1 MGRTVN
7 GDKRF
12 SKVHIA
18 REKITDYLLN
28 KEHAIGRGKAK
39 FFISL
44 GFSPEK
50 PGELEKALSA
60 HPRTAEM
67 REKRLSGG
75 GTSYAFICD
84 ILAPGGEA
92 FCIVSVW
99 HVEQEG
105 AAPRFVTAYPAKKQ

>member
-12 SKVHIA
+12 SKVHVA
-18 REKITDYLLN
+18 RKKITGYLLN
-28 KEHAIGRGKAK
+28 MEHAVGRGKAK

-50 PGELEKALSA
+50 PGELEKALSI
-60 HPRTAEM
+60 HPQTAEM
-67 REKRLSGG
+67 QEERLSGD
-75 GTSYAFICD
+75 GTSYAFLCD
-84 ILAPGGEA
+84 ILAPGGKVV
-92 FCIVSVW
+92 CIVSVW

-105 AAPRFVTAYPAKKQ
+105 ATPHFVTAYPAQKQ